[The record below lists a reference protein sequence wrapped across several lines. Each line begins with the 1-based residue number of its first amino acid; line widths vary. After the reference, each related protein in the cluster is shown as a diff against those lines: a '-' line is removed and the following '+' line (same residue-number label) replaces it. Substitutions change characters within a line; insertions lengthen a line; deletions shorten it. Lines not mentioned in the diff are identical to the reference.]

1 MCAIERAARGGPSDN
16 AGLRQP
22 MSNPNAPVKTPL
34 GHQELRQRTQ
44 GLGQRYRTVL
54 LLVDGRRT
62 VAEVLTMAQQAGA
75 QTAHFEELVRLGMV
89 ELPAPPPPPPPEPPA
104 EAPAAQDGAQT
115 AAVELEPGPGPAIE
129 PDVPVAPAPPVEF
142 EPATPAAVVAPA
154 APPAASPAEPPAA
167 PPVARAEPVVA
178 PEAAASAERK
188 LDDARRL
195 LIDILRRDTLLQRVF
210 APARVRGAQTQ
221 EELIGLVWEIERE
234 RAHARRKRVQ
244 LINLQRARELL
255 GMGNT
260 VVAEDSLPTPPED

>member
-1 MCAIERAARGGPSDN
+1 
-16 AGLRQP
+16 

-75 QTAHFEELVRLGMV
+75 QTAHFEELVRLGLV
-89 ELPAPPPPPPPEPPA
+89 ELPALPPPPPPEPPA
-104 EAPAAQDGAQT
+104 
-115 AAVELEPGPGPAIE
+115 
-129 PDVPVAPAPPVEF
+129 DVPTVEDGTRMAEVERESEAVIEAEVLVAPAISEAPGF
-142 EPATPAAVVAPA
+142 EPAPPAVQPVAAVSRTEPA
-154 APPAASPAEPPAA
+154 PAA

-178 PEAAASAERK
+178 VDMAVAERK
-188 LDDARRL
+188 LDDVRRL

-234 RAHARRKRVQ
+234 RAHARRKRGQ

-260 VVAEDSLPTPPED
+260 VVAEDSLPTPPEG